1 MNSNPQQLDE
11 ADHTTP
17 RWLRGDSVLA
27 GVAML
32 IVFTM
37 LQRSVGLVRNVWFCR
52 ILEDDELGRW
62 SLAYNF
68 LLLAAPLIVLGL
80 PGSFGRY
87 VERYRQRGQL
97 RPFLRRTAIV
107 CLIAAAACYFGIHL
121 CADTV
126 ALLVFGDASRV
137 DLVRILGTT
146 LILVTFFNFLVELLM
161 SLRLIRFAST
171 MQLASSLGF
180 ATFGILLL
188 SWTPLR
194 EEAVML
200 AYAGGVLVAAVIGM
214 AVVVWYWRSLPP
226 DAAQLPQR
234 ALWTVLLP
242 FAGWIWTGNLISNL
256 FEVADQFMLKYFS
269 GLPAI
274 AADSL
279 VGQYYSS
286 RVIPML
292 LISVATMLAGSLLP
306 HLTRDW
312 EAGNRDLARR
322 RLNTFTKLAAIT
334 FTVAAAGCLIVSP
347 VLFTWALR
355 GKYDAGLAVLPGTL
369 AYCTCYGIGCIAMNY
384 LLCAEKA
391 KLGSLALICGLTI
404 NVGLNYLLAPQFGL
418 VGVVVATIIANVVA
432 LAMIFWLSSFAG
444 MKWDASTLVAAA
456 LPLSISLGGLPALAI
471 VAIVIGLG
479 WRERWLVTDEERESL
494 VELVSSL
501 SAGVRSRFGRPGK
514 TTTQT

>member
-1 MNSNPQQLDE
+1 MNSSLQQR
-11 ADHTTP
+11 DHAEPTTS
-17 RWLRGDSVLA
+17 RWLRGDSVVA
-27 GVAML
+27 GVTML
-32 IVFTM
+32 IFLTV

-52 ILEDDELGRW
+52 VLEDDELGRW

-68 LLLAAPLIVLGL
+68 LLLMAPLIVLGL

-97 RPFLRRTAIV
+97 RPFLWRTGVV
-107 CLIAAAACYFGIHL
+107 CVIAATACYLGMRL
-121 CADTV
+121 RADV
-126 ALLVFGDASRV
+126 IAHVVFGDASRV
-137 DLVRILGTT
+137 DLVHMLVTT
-146 LILVTFFNFLVELLM
+146 LILVTTFNFLVELLT
-161 SLRLIRFAST
+161 SLRLVRFAST

-180 ATFGILLL
+180 AVFGILLL

-194 EEAVML
+194 EEAVMM
-200 AYAGGVLVAAVIGM
+200 AYAGGALLAALFGM
-214 AVVVWYWRSLPP
+214 VVVVWYWRCLPP
-226 DAAQLPQR
+226 DAAPLPQR
-234 ALWTVLLP
+234 ALWSVLLP
-242 FAGWIWTGNLISNL
+242 FAGWIWTGNLFSNC

-312 EAGNRDLARR
+312 EAGNRDSARR

-334 FTVAAAGCLIVSP
+334 FTVGAAGCLIASP

-391 KLGSLALICGLTI
+391 KLVSLALVCGLTI
-404 NVGLNYLLAPQFGL
+404 NVGMNYLLAPQFGL
-418 VGVVVATIIANVVA
+418 IGVVVATIIANVAA
-432 LAMIFWLSSFAG
+432 LVLIFWMSSLAG
-444 MKWDASTLVAAA
+444 MRWQTSTLVATA
-456 LPLSISLGGLPALAI
+456 LPLSLPLGGLPALAI
-471 VAIVIGLG
+471 VAIVLALG
-479 WRERWLVTDEERESL
+479 WRERWLATDHEQESL

-501 SAGVRSRFGRPGK
+501 SARWHGRSDRSRQATP
-514 TTTQT
+514 QA

>member
-1 MNSNPQQLDE
+1 MNSNLPQLDDAE
-11 ADHTTP
+11 AITP
-17 RWLRGDSVLA
+17 KWLRGDSIVA

-32 IVFTM
+32 ILFSV
-37 LQRSVGLVRNVWFCR
+37 LQRGVGLVRNVWFCR
-52 ILEDDELGRW
+52 VLQDDELGRW

-97 RPFLRRTAIV
+97 RPFLWRTGIV
-107 CLIAAAACYFGIHL
+107 CLIAAAVSYAGMYL
-121 CADTV
+121 YADVV
-126 ALLVFGDASRV
+126 ARLVFGDAGRV
-137 DLVRILGTT
+137 DLIRMLGTT
-146 LILVTFFNFLVELLM
+146 LILVTLFNFLVELLT
-161 SLRLIRFAST
+161 SLRLVRFASM
-171 MQLASSLGF
+171 MQLVSSLGF

-194 EEAVML
+194 EEAVVL
-200 AYAGGVLVAAVIGM
+200 AYAGGALLAALIGM
-214 AVVVWYWRSLPP
+214 AVVAWYWRCLPT

-234 ALWTVLLP
+234 ALWSVLLP

-269 GLPAI
+269 GLPST

-292 LISVATMLAGSLLP
+292 LISLATMLAACLLP
-306 HLTRDW
+306 HLIRDW
-312 EAGNRDLARR
+312 EAGNRDSARQ
-322 RLNTFTKLAAIT
+322 RLNTFTKLVAIT
-334 FTVAAAGCLIVSP
+334 FTIGAAGCLIVSP

-355 GKYDAGLAVLPGTL
+355 GKYDAGLAVLPATL

-418 VGVVVATIIANVVA
+418 VGVVAATIIANVVA
-432 LAMIFWLSSFAG
+432 LALIFWLSSLAG
-444 MKWDASTLVAAA
+444 MRWQPSTLVTAA
-456 LPLSISLGGLPALAI
+456 LPLSLTLGGVPALAI
-471 VAIVIGLG
+471 VAIVLALGL
-479 WRERWLVTDEERESL
+479 RERWLVTDDEQESL
-494 VELVSSL
+494 AALVASV
-501 SAGVRSRFGRPGK
+501 SAKCRGRSDHSPRATTPG
-514 TTTQT
+514 

>member
-1 MNSNPQQLDE
+1 MLFRS
-11 ADHTTP
+11 
-17 RWLRGDSVLA
+17 
-27 GVAML
+27 VAML

-226 DAAQLPQR
+226 DAAQSLPQGGGAGQGQGVAGGQKPAVPMGGSITQLSGFQHAHTPAPTQQGVGASQPHHACAHHDHIKASLHSVAPLGHTTHPKARSPMLSVLHPVRPR
-234 ALWTVLLP
+234 APLAAVLLLGACASP
-242 FAGWIWTGNLISNL
+242 IW
-256 FEVADQFMLKYFS
+256 K
-269 GLPAI
+269 
-274 AADSL
+274 
-279 VGQYYSS
+279 
-286 RVIPML
+286 
-292 LISVATMLAGSLLP
+292 
-306 HLTRDW
+306 
-312 EAGNRDLARR
+312 
-322 RLNTFTKLAAIT
+322 
-334 FTVAAAGCLIVSP
+334 
-347 VLFTWALR
+347 
-355 GKYDAGLAVLPGTL
+355 
-369 AYCTCYGIGCIAMNY
+369 IGRAH
-384 LLCAEKA
+384 A
-391 KLGSLALICGLTI
+391 
-404 NVGLNYLLAPQFGL
+404 
-418 VGVVVATIIANVVA
+418 
-432 LAMIFWLSSFAG
+432 
-444 MKWDASTLVAAA
+444 
-456 LPLSISLGGLPALAI
+456 
-471 VAIVIGLG
+471 
-479 WRERWLVTDEERESL
+479 
-494 VELVSSL
+494 
-501 SAGVRSRFGRPGK
+501 
-514 TTTQT
+514 